1 MINPADYTN
10 WIRSQITQDLI
21 LAAQA
26 SLMNRCHDLSSE
38 TEWQAARKALI
49 REGGELVLNFL
60 TTRQTIEDVERLN
73 KAEPE
78 MTFGAD
84 DIRQAELNPK

>member
-1 MINPADYTN
+1 MSPSEYSV
-10 WIRSQITQDLI
+10 WLRSQVTQDMVLG
-21 LAAQA
+21 AQA
-26 SLMNRCHDLSSE
+26 ALMNHCHGLASE

-60 TTRQTIEDVERLN
+60 TSQRTLEAEERLK

-78 MTFGAD
+78 MTFGSD
-84 DIRQAELNPK
+84 EIRQAELNPK